1 MKITKDVFLLGL
13 SGHALSVL
21 DAMRLNDIHPKGY
34 YDKVKNKQLDLHY
47 CGDETIE
54 ENLISLD
61 HSSFIFPAVG
71 DNSLREKLILWAQAR
86 RYNELFIQHPTAIL
100 ALDAQVG
107 LSTFIGAGSIV
118 NAHVKIGKGAIINTG
133 AIIEHECTIGDFAHI
148 GPGAVLAGNVRIEK
162 SCFIGANATVKQG
175 VKIGANTIIGAGS
188 VVLTDIPANTVYAGN
203 PAKQI
208 KKG

>member
-1 MKITKDVFLLGL
+1 MKITNDVFLLGL

-21 DAMRLNDIHPKGY
+21 EAMRLNGMFPKGY
-34 YDKVKNKQLDLHY
+34 FDKIKHERLDLIY

-54 ENLISLD
+54 ENLIILD
-61 HSSFIFPAVG
+61 HSSFIFPSVG
-71 DNSLREKLILWAQAR
+71 DNSLREKLILWAQTHQL
-86 RYNELFIQHPTAIL
+86 NELLIQHPTAII
-100 ALDAQVG
+100 ALDAQIG
-107 LSTFIGAGSIV
+107 LSTFLGAGCIV
-118 NAHVKIGKGAIINTG
+118 NVQVKIGQGAIINTG
-133 AIIEHECTIGDFAHI
+133 AIIEHECTIGDFAHV
-148 GPGAVLAGNVRIEK
+148 GPGAVLAGNVLIEK

-188 VVLTDIPANTVYAGN
+188 VVLTDIPANTVFAGN